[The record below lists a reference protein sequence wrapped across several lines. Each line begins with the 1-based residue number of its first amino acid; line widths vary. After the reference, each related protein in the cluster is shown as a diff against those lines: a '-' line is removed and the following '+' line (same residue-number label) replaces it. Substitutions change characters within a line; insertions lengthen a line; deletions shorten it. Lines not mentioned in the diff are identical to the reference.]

1 MWSYVHARMSESEIL
16 YANMCAFWLLLLV
29 CPYSTSHLRH
39 SLSFESTICPSHQI
53 IVYVVCIYNPVL
65 CMKNI
70 SSNKREGRR
79 FLKNTSFRI
88 MCCERSNQMARDTV
102 NPIRNVFD
110 SIVQISSTIY
120 VCVVIVSYSKR
131 YLRSIGWNDLVQK
144 LSALSFACPH
154 TTAAAITIACKS
166 ESISI
171 ISITEMNRM
180 NLKHQSQHQ

>member
-1 MWSYVHARMSESEIL
+1 
-16 YANMCAFWLLLLV
+16 MCAFWLLLLV

-120 VCVVIVSYSKR
+120 VCVVQCLIRRDIFVQLAEMIQY
-131 YLRSIGWNDLVQK
+131 RSSRLSPSLVRIQLLLPLPLHAK
-144 LSALSFACPH
+144 VRAYQLY
-154 TTAAAITIACKS
+154 
-166 ESISI
+166 
-171 ISITEMNRM
+171 
-180 NLKHQSQHQ
+180 Q